1 MIDLSKYDLPASALL
16 ETERLFLKELTPEL
30 WSVSL
35 NKMTDADL
43 MSWMDFENADEL
55 ALEKEK
61 ARAGMSTFYISFRHF
76 LMIEKQSGNTIGRAG
91 YHTWYQNHSRA
102 EIGYAINKDENR
114 NKGYMK
120 EALKAILTYGF
131 EQMHLHRVEALIG
144 PTNTP
149 SLRLA
154 EGLGFTREGLL
165 RQHYHK
171 NGAIQDSVFYALLRP
186 EYEAARERW

>member
-1 MIDLSKYDLPASALL
+1 MIDLSKYGLPETAML
-16 ETERLFLKELTPEL
+16 ETERLYLKELTPEL
-30 WSVSL
+30 WSAAL
-35 NKMTDADL
+35 LKMPDDEL
-43 MSWMDFENADEL
+43 LPWMDFENADEL

-61 ARAGMSTFYISFRHF
+61 ARVGMSTYYISFRHF

-102 EIGYAINKDENR
+102 EIGYAIHKEENK
-114 NKGYMK
+114 NKGFMK
-120 EALKAILTYGF
+120 EALKAIITYGF
-131 EQMHLHRVEALIG
+131 EHMHLHRVEALIG

-171 NGAIQDSVFYALLRP
+171 NGTIQDSVFYAMLKP
-186 EYEAARERW
+186 EYEAAKEKW